1 MSYYADSM
9 RVDNGEVGARTP
21 LVEEQRQLARD
32 RIKRAAVEVLRDK
45 GLGATVEEVATVAG
59 VSIRTVFRHFG
70 TRDHMIASALRAQLI
85 HYGDTLPRPR
95 VDGPLEDWLPALL
108 QAVHGLNAELGR
120 AYWELA
126 ALGPTLEGELAEA
139 AAQRRA
145 GRTKLVA
152 WAVSTAW
159 RLAGQRGR
167 PPKWLFDTFAI
178 HLSAFATRSL
188 VADFGQEPSE
198 VAEASSRAL
207 LAAVDAAR
215 R

>member
-1 MSYYADSM
+1 
-9 RVDNGEVGARTP
+9 
-21 LVEEQRQLARD
+21 VEEQRQLARD
-32 RIKRAAVEVLRDK
+32 RIQRAAIAVLRDK
-45 GLGATVEEVATVAG
+45 GLAATVDEVAAVAG
-59 VSIRTVFRHFG
+59 VSIRTVFRHYG
-70 TRDHMIASALRAQLI
+70 TRDHMIASALRAQLR

-108 QAVHGLNAELGR
+108 QRVHRLNAELGR

-139 AAQRRA
+139 AAQRRS
-145 GRTKLVA
+145 GRTKLVS
-152 WAVSTAW
+152 WATSTAW

-167 PPKWLFDTFAI
+167 APKWLFDTFAI

-188 VADFGQEPSE
+188 VADFGQPPSE

-207 LAAVDAAR
+207 LAAVEAAADAVTR
-215 R
+215 

>member
-1 MSYYADSM
+1 M
-9 RVDNGEVGARTP
+9 RVDNGESTARVP

-32 RIKRAAVEVLRDK
+32 RIQQAAIAVLRDK
-45 GLGATVEEVATVAG
+45 GLAATVEEVAAVAG
-59 VSIRTVFRHFG
+59 VSMRTVFRHYG
-70 TRDHMIASALRAQLI
+70 TRDHMVASALRAQLR

-95 VDGPLEDWLPALL
+95 VDGPLEDWLPSLV
-108 QAVHGLNAELGR
+108 QTVHRLNDELGR

-139 AAQRRA
+139 AAQRRT
-145 GRTKLVA
+145 GRTMLVS

-167 PPKWLFDTFAI
+167 APKWLFDTFAI

-188 VADFGQEPSE
+188 VADFDQMPSD

-207 LAAVDAAR
+207 LAAIDAAR

>member
-1 MSYYADSM
+1 M
-9 RVDNGEVGARTP
+9 RATTGEGGEWATDRVP
-21 LVEEQRQLARD
+21 LLEEQRQLARD
-32 RIKRAAVEVLRDK
+32 RIQAAAVEVLRDK
-45 GLGATVEEVATVAG
+45 GLAATVEEVAARAG
-59 VSIRTVFRHFG
+59 VSMRTVFRHYG
-70 TRDHMIASALRAQLI
+70 TRDHMVASALRVQLSR
-85 HYGDTLPRPR
+85 YVDSLPRPR
-95 VDGPLEDWLPALL
+95 VNGPLEDWLPSLL
-108 QAVHGLNAELGR
+108 QTVHHLNAELGR